1 MHSEE
6 RCCQWLRCGSAYFH
20 PLESVSGR
28 PEPTCAKEFTEVISV
43 AQYLRMSTE
52 HQQYSTA
59 NQSIAILKYAAE
71 HHMDIVRTMGR
82 VVWIYLHETGC
93 RAYCETP

>member
-1 MHSEE
+1 M
-6 RCCQWLRCGSAYFH
+6 RQGISA
-20 PLESVSGR
+20 
-28 PEPTCAKEFTEVISV
+28 PTKVIPV

-71 HHMDIVRTMGR
+71 HHMDIVRTYADHGKSGLDLSAR
-82 VVWIYLHETGC
+82 DGLQTLLRDALAPPIPALRFRWL
-93 RAYCETP
+93 